1 MLYLLAEKFSVYF
14 SPLNVFHYISFRAFL
29 GFLIA
34 FLLLWF
40 LFPPF
45 LKRAQKFVQNLGGYV
60 REYLDHH
67 SEKGS
72 TPHFG
77 GVLIILTLLVLS
89 FLLLRLDTPYPYL
102 ATVVL
107 VSFGGLGLIDDLLK
121 LIKKENL
128 QRESLKGALKWVLK
142 LGSPGGLTVK
152 QKLFLQIPLSL
163 LIGVLIYLFLPIDG
177 KLHFPFFKDLTLDF
191 GIFYPLWAAF
201 VIFATST
208 AVNLTD
214 GLDGLAIGAS
224 LTTAAVFTLVSYIV
238 GNYIYAHYLY
248 LPYVP
253 YAGELTI
260 LLSAFI
266 GAGLAFLWYNTYP
279 ARVFMGDSGSLAIGA
294 LLGFI
299 ALATESEFILFLA
312 GGLFFIELTSV
323 ILQLLVCRLTKKG
336 EKIVNGRRVADCKRL
351 FKMAPIHHHFEKLG
365 WKEPQIVVRFWIIS
379 ALLGVL
385 SLTLLKLR

>member
-1 MLYLLAEKFSVYF
+1 MLYLLAEKFSIHF

-34 FLLLWF
+34 FFLLWF

-45 LKRAQKFVQNLGGYV
+45 LKRVKKFVQNLGGYV

-67 SEKGS
+67 SEKVS

-77 GVLIILTLLVLS
+77 GIPIILTLVILS

-102 ATVVL
+102 AVAVL
-107 VSFGGLGLIDDLLK
+107 IAFGSLGFIDDLLK

-128 QRESLKGALKWVLK
+128 QRENLKGPLKWVLK
-142 LGSPGGLTVK
+142 FGNSGGLTVK
-152 QKLFLQIPLSL
+152 QKLLLQIPLSL

-201 VIFATST
+201 ILFTTST

-224 LTTAAVFTLVSYIV
+224 LTTAAVFTLVSYLV

-248 LPYVP
+248 IPYVP
-253 YAGELTI
+253 YAGELTV

-279 ARVFMGDSGSLAIGA
+279 AKVFMGDSGSLAIGA
-294 LLGFI
+294 LLGFV

-312 GGLFFIELTSV
+312 GGLFFIELFSV
-323 ILQLLVCRLTKKG
+323 VLQILVCRTTKKG
-336 EKIVNGRRVADCKRL
+336 EKLVNGKKVADCKRL
-351 FKMAPIHHHFEKLG
+351 FKMAPLHHHFEKLG

>member
-1 MLYLLAEKFSVYF
+1 M
-14 SPLNVFHYISFRAFL
+14 
-29 GFLIA
+29 GFLVA
-34 FLLLWF
+34 FVLLWF

-45 LKRAQKFVQNLGGYV
+45 LKRIKKSVQNLGGYV

-67 SEKGS
+67 LEKSS

-77 GVLIILTLLVLS
+77 GILIIFTLLVLS

-102 ATVVL
+102 AAVVL
-107 VSFGGLGLIDDLLK
+107 ISFGGLGLIDDLLK
-121 LIKKENL
+121 LIKKEHL
-128 QRESLKGALKWVLK
+128 QEENLKGPLRWVLK
-142 LGSPGGLTVK
+142 LGVPGGLTVK
-152 QKLFLQIPLSL
+152 QKLLFQIPLSL
-163 LIGVLIYLFLPIDG
+163 FIGILIYLFLPIDG
-177 KLHFPFFKDLTLDF
+177 KLHFPFFKNLTLDF

-201 VIFATST
+201 VIFITST

-214 GLDGLAIGAS
+214 GLDGLAIGTS
-224 LTTAAVFTLVSYIV
+224 LTTAAVFTLVSYLV

-248 LPYVP
+248 IPYVP
-253 YAGELTI
+253 HAGELTV

-279 ARVFMGDSGSLAIGA
+279 AKVFMGDSGSLAIGA
-294 LLGFI
+294 LLGFV

-312 GGLFFIELTSV
+312 GGLFFIELLSV
-323 ILQLLVCRLTKKG
+323 VLQILVCRTTKKG
-336 EKIVNGRRVADCKRL
+336 EKLVNGKKVADCKRL

-379 ALLGVL
+379 TLLGIL